1 MSTTPLTLLSGS
13 KTVASSAT
21 PEAVG
26 TSQRIRAV
34 MIQAKS
40 TNTGDVRV
48 GNSNSQDWRLD
59 ANDSVTIAVEDLA
72 DVYVDV
78 DVNGEGVN
86 FLAVKH

>member
-1 MSTTPLTLLSGS
+1 VSTTPLTLLSGS
-13 KTVASSAT
+13 KTVASSAV

-34 MIQAKS
+34 MLQAKS

-48 GNSNSQDWRLD
+48 GNSASQDWRLD

-72 DVYVDV
+72 DVFVDV
-78 DVNGEGVN
+78 DIDGEGIN